1 MAIEIAG
8 RIFELESN
16 NLGNYV
22 LFSNMYAYKG
32 KLREVNQIRRLMGIN
47 RVRKESGCSWIDVK
61 NKTFVFTVHDKSH
74 TRMDEIYEMF
84 KKMELV
90 KNKRYV
96 PLI

>member
-1 MAIEIAG
+1 MGIEIAR

-16 NLGNYV
+16 NPSNYV

-32 KLREVNQIRRLMGIN
+32 KLREADQIRRLMDIN
-47 RVRKESGCSWIDVK
+47 KVRKEHGCSWIDVK

-84 KKMELV
+84 KKVELV
-90 KNKRYV
+90 
-96 PLI
+96 